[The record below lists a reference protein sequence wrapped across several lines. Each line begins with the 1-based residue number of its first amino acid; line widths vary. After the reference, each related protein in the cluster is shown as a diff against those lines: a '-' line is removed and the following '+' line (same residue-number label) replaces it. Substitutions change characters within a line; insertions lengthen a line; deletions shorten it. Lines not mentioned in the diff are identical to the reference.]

1 MIAKMVLGSTHLAYL
16 PPDFGDRLEEKK
28 KKRNFWRNVFKTC
41 RTIVRHLSFFL
52 IFAPDCTDGV
62 FFFLYRCVSSP
73 AHDTHQRSTHTH
85 TLDECFYT
93 CLFMSTASFLSCF
106 LFLCCFFSARRCQSF
121 FFVCVALII
130 M

>member
-1 MIAKMVLGSTHLAYL
+1 M
-16 PPDFGDRLEEKK
+16 
-28 KKRNFWRNVFKTC
+28 
-41 RTIVRHLSFFL
+41 RHLSFFL

-93 CLFMSTASFLSCF
+93 CLFMSTASFLSCL
-106 LFLCCFFSARRCQSF
+106 LFLCFFFSSEVSVILF
-121 FFVCVALII
+121 LCVALII